1 MFDKIDNRIQR
12 SPKSSI
18 ESMEL
23 IRLPSP
29 PHILCKLLDVC
40 HDPDSSLNDL
50 SEIINT
56 DIALTSKLIMAV
68 NSAAFAHS
76 EPVENLQQAVTFLG
90 HELVKTMAVSA
101 SIQQLFSGLINSRNE
116 SVCKAWLDSLY
127 CAMFTREIAISLNYE
142 HPRDAYLAGLL
153 HDLGQI
159 VFDAKFHEQYV
170 TIINSENED
179 ETIQKEISE
188 FGLSHTELGANIIEQ
203 WPSLSPAIADAAR
216 FHHEEKE
223 QLQGCDILCQV
234 VAEASQMAWHWSRF
248 GKADTNWHSALV
260 ADIELNKIIAQVEDK
275 MGLTAARLGITPDN
289 SKSLTRDQLCKSLEK
304 ENIRLAR
311 RIRDAS
317 LINVINARESDS
329 DGVDTPRSLLLKV
342 AREMKLL
349 FAISDVA
356 LLFPD
361 VDAADFLALYEV
373 NHAHSVSKFSID
385 NSNSQIVT
393 SFLEKRNTWVE
404 PVSMHEQI
412 SPISDRQIIRRLNH
426 KVALCLPLKSANQ
439 VIGTIVIGSNYQQKN
454 HLDHLAKIISS
465 YLAGI
470 VDNWLKS
477 NQGLKQQALEDS
489 SRKEQEEK
497 DIDKLI
503 HEISNPLSVIGN
515 YIDIIKSNS
524 ASDSGE
530 NEKEI
535 TILKEELQRIGN
547 IVLNFKDSQSSEAQ
561 TIFLNDE
568 LKTCIPLYVKSI
580 SNDKNIQINWHLDE
594 SDCELDMTRDAFRQI
609 VLNLVK
615 NSVEAQS
622 GNAEITVSSHHFVN
636 IAGVVFAQF
645 SIADRGKG
653 VDPITRRLLFSP
665 LNSTKE
671 GSGRGLGLSVVA
683 EILSSFNGQIKY
695 MENQTGGASFEVL
708 IPLSLTK

>member
-1 MFDKIDNRIQR
+1 
-12 SPKSSI
+12 
-18 ESMEL
+18 MEL

-40 HDPDSSLNDL
+40 QDPDSSLADL
-50 SEIINT
+50 SDLIST
-56 DIALTSKLIMAV
+56 DIALTSKLIMTV
-68 NSAAFAHS
+68 NSAAFS
-76 EPVENLQQAVTFLG
+76 PGEPLDNLPQVVSFLG
-90 HELVKTMAVSA
+90 HDLVKTMAVTGA
-101 SIQQLFSGLINSRNE
+101 IQQLFSGLINSRNE

-127 CAMFTREIAISLNYE
+127 CAMFAREFALSLKYE
-142 HPRDAYLAGLL
+142 HPQDAYLAGLL
-153 HDLGQI
+153 HDVGRI

-170 TIINSENED
+170 GIIDSETEE
-179 ETIQKEISE
+179 ETIEKEISE
-188 FGLSHTELGANIIEQ
+188 FGLSHTELGASILER
-203 WPSLSPAIADAAR
+203 WSSLSPAIADATR
-216 FHHEEKE
+216 FHHEGKE
-223 QLQGCDILCQV
+223 QLKGCDILCQV
-234 VAEASQMAWHWSRF
+234 VAEASQMAWHWGCF
-248 GKADTNWHSALV
+248 GKADTNWRSTLIT
-260 ADIELNKIIAQVEDK
+260 DDELNSIIVRVEDK
-275 MGLTAARLGITPDN
+275 MGLTSARLGITLVN

-311 RIRDAS
+311 KIRDAS
-317 LINVINARESDS
+317 LINVINAGESDS
-329 DGVDTPRSLLLKV
+329 GGIDTPRSLLLKV

-349 FAISDVA
+349 FAISEVA

-361 VDAADFLALYEV
+361 VEDTDFLALYEV
-373 NHAHSVSKFSID
+373 KHAHSVSKFPVD
-385 NSNSQIVT
+385 NSNSRIIK
-393 SFLEKRNTWVE
+393 SFLEKRNIWIE
-404 PVSMHEQI
+404 PEDMHEQI
-412 SPISDRQIIRRLNH
+412 SPISDRQIIRRLNN
-426 KVALCLPLKSANQ
+426 KIALCLPLKSADQ
-439 VIGTIVIGSNYQQKN
+439 VIGTIIIGSDYQQKN
-454 HLDHLAKIISS
+454 YLDKLSEIISS
-465 YLAGI
+465 YLKSI

-497 DIDKLI
+497 DIEKLI

-515 YIDIIKSNS
+515 YIEIIKSNS
-524 ASDSGE
+524 AADGTE

-547 IVLNFKDSQSSEAQ
+547 IVLNFKDTQSSEAQ
-561 TIFLNDE
+561 TVFLNDE

-580 SNDKNIQINWHLDE
+580 SNDKKVQINWRLDE
-594 SDCELDMTRDAFRQI
+594 ADCEINMSRDAFRQI

-615 NSVEAQS
+615 NSVEAQR

-653 VDPITRRLLFSP
+653 VDAITRRLLFSP
-665 LNSTKE
+665 LTSTKE

-695 MENQTGGASFEVL
+695 MENETGGASFEVL